1 MTITLIVADDH
12 PILRDG
18 LVASLTET
26 GEFKVLATGASAQEA
41 MDLARKHNPDVALL
55 DLSMPGNGITAAK
68 EIVDQK
74 LASHVAMLTVS
85 EDSLDV
91 TNALQV
97 GAIGYVLKGVSAEE
111 LRRILKG
118 IARGEAHV
126 SPGLAAQV
134 LKIMQA
140 PKKQERHPIDDL
152 TKREAEILRLV
163 ATGQSNKEVA
173 TTLNLQE
180 KTIKHYMTVILSKL
194 HARNRV
200 EAALI
205 AHEAWNTEAK

>member
-1 MTITLIVADDH
+1 MTIKLIVADDH
-12 PILRDG
+12 PIFRDG
-18 LVASLTET
+18 LIQSLSETDEFDVVA
-26 GEFKVLATGASAQEA
+26 ACASAGEA
-41 MDLARKHNPDVALL
+41 VALAREHKPDVALL
-55 DLSMPGNGITAAK
+55 DLSMPGNGINAAK
-68 EIVDQK
+68 EIVENS
-74 LASHVAMLTVS
+74 LAKHVAMLTVS
-85 EDSLDV
+85 EDNSDV
-91 TNALQV
+91 TNALSV

-140 PKKQERHPIDDL
+140 PKAKIPDPIDDL
-152 TKREAEILRLV
+152 TKREEEILRLV
-163 ATGQSNKEVA
+163 AIGQSNREVA
-173 TTLNLQE
+173 DALNLQE
-180 KTIKHYMTVILSKL
+180 KTVKHYMTVILSKL

-205 AHEAWNTEAK
+205 AHDAWNK

>member
-12 PILRDG
+12 PIFRDG
-18 LVASLTET
+18 LVKSLTET
-26 GEFKVLATGASAQEA
+26 DDFNVLGTGASAQEA
-41 MDLARKHNPDVALL
+41 VDLAKKHKPDVALL

-68 EIVDQK
+68 QIVDQK
-74 LASHVAMLTVS
+74 LASYVAMLTVS
-85 EDSLDV
+85 EDNDDV

-111 LRRILKG
+111 LRRVLMG
-118 IARGEAHV
+118 IARGDAHV

-134 LKIMQA
+134 LKLLQA
-140 PKKQERHPIDDL
+140 PKKKEHNPIDDL
-152 TKREAEILRLV
+152 TKREEEILRLV

-173 TTLNLQE
+173 DALDLQE

-205 AHEAWNTEAK
+205 AHEAWNTEAR

>member
-1 MTITLIVADDH
+1 MSISLIVADDH
-12 PILRDG
+12 PIFRDG
-18 LVASLTET
+18 LVKSLTET
-26 GEFKVLATGASAQEA
+26 GEFNVLATGASAQEA
-41 MDLARKHNPDVALL
+41 VDLARKHSPDVALL
-55 DLSMPGNGITAAK
+55 DLSMPGSGITAAK

-74 LASHVAMLTVS
+74 LATHVAMLTVS
-85 EDSLDV
+85 EDNDDV

-111 LRRILKG
+111 LRRVLKG

-140 PKKQERHPIDDL
+140 PKKKARNPIDDL
-152 TKREAEILRLV
+152 TKREEEILRLV

-173 TTLNLQE
+173 NTLKLQE

-205 AHEAWNTEAK
+205 AHEAWNSGSK

>member
-12 PILRDG
+12 PIFRDG
-18 LVASLTET
+18 LVQSLSET
-26 GEFKVLATGASAQEA
+26 GEFNVVATGASAKEA
-41 MDLARKHNPDVALL
+41 IAAAREHIPDVALL
-55 DLSMPGNGITAAK
+55 DLSMPGNGITAAR
-68 EIVDQK
+68 EIVANK
-74 LASHVAMLTVS
+74 LAKHVAMLTVS
-85 EDSLDV
+85 EDDSDV
-91 TNALQV
+91 TSALQV

-140 PKKQERHPIDDL
+140 PKAKTPDL
-152 TKREAEILRLV
+152 IGDLSKREEEILRLV
-163 ATGQSNKEVA
+163 ATGQSNREVA
-173 TTLNLQE
+173 DALKLQE
-180 KTIKHYMTVILSKL
+180 KTVKHYMTIILSKL

-205 AHEAWNTEAK
+205 AHNAWNK

>member
-1 MTITLIVADDH
+1 MTIKLIVADDH
-12 PILRDG
+12 PIFRDG
-18 LVASLTET
+18 LVQSLSET
-26 GEFKVLATGASAQEA
+26 GEFDVVGTGASAEEA
-41 MDLARKHNPDVALL
+41 IALARAHGPDVALL
-55 DLSMPGNGITAAK
+55 DLSMPGSGITAAK
-68 EIVDQK
+68 EIVAGK
-74 LASHVAMLTVS
+74 LARHVAMLTVS
-85 EDSLDV
+85 EDDTDV
-91 TNALQV
+91 TSALQV

-140 PKKQERHPIDDL
+140 SDAKAPNPIDDL
-152 TKREAEILRLV
+152 TKREEEILRLV
-163 ATGQSNKEVA
+163 ATGQSNREVA
-173 TTLNLQE
+173 DALKLRE
-180 KTIKHYMTVILSKL
+180 KTVKHYMTVILSKL

-205 AHEAWNTEAK
+205 AHEAWNR